1 MKQIGEIEMLI
12 AKYKIGDKVKRS
24 TFIASSFGAEFYG
37 GKEIE
42 EIIKVEMPTDE
53 VGVIK
58 YWLSNGR
65 WCSDNMIQLA
75 EGTNNTKEEKQ

>member
-1 MKQIGEIEMLI
+1 MLDV
-12 AKYKIGDKVKRS
+12 KYKIGDKVKRS
-24 TFIASSFGAEFYG
+24 KFIASSFGAEFYG

-75 EGTNNTKEEKQ
+75 EGNDNTKKEEKK